1 MSALATKPS
10 AARGIQFG
18 RSSEPVRSAQPPFA
32 AARPTLEDTILG
44 AWEDLVLDGRTQC
57 PVCSGEVL
65 TADGCTDCGS
75 HLS

>member
-10 AARGIQFG
+10 AARFDFG
-18 RSSEPVRSAQPPFA
+18 RPSEPVRAAKPPFE
-32 AARPTLEDTILG
+32 PKGSTLEDMVLG
-44 AWEDLVLDGRTQC
+44 AWEDLVLDGRAQC

-65 TADGCTDCGS
+65 TPDGCATCGS